1 MDSYERLAAINE
13 TMMGNKP
20 KSKVKKENP
29 VAKFSKAVAGIEK
42 KSPDQVA
49 ADLKT
54 YYDKQ
59 DRLAFGDSPFGRSIQ
74 DSFNPSVNPNE
85 KIDQEFDNARD
96 ALRKAGIP
104 HMGQRAIGS
113 INRERNKF
121 GVHPKFEE
129 EAKQELKGFP
139 KVDLEIND
147 KMPEQ
152 PMKRKVK
159 EEVQKETDMD
169 PYQRLEAINET
180 LTRIFAEDVDPN
192 KSVSVGDRKT
202 VEFGRRTRDLSPEDQ
217 DRARRSA
224 DRKTAKEKRQAPKG
238 SRAAHNVIADAG
250 RRYRV
255 GTQRPVDS
263 DNPKHADLLQNQAII
278 AAIQTGRMSAD

>member
-1 MDSYERLAAINE
+1 MDSYERLVAINE

-20 KSKVKKENP
+20 KPKVKKENP

-59 DRLAFGDSPFGRSIQ
+59 DSGDSPFGRSIL
-74 DSFNPSVNPNE
+74 DSFNPSVNPNK

-96 ALRKAGIP
+96 ALRKSGIP

-113 INRERNKF
+113 MDRERNRLR
-121 GVHPKFEE
+121 VHPKFEK
-129 EAKQELKGFP
+129 EAKQALKGFP

-180 LTRIFAEDVDPN
+180 LTRIFAEDVDPDRY
-192 KSVSVGDRKT
+192 VSVGDRKT
-202 VEFGRRTRDLSPEDQ
+202 VEFGRRTMDLSPEDR
-217 DRARRSA
+217 DKARRSA

-238 SRAAHNVIADAG
+238 SKAAHNVIGDAG

-255 GTQRPVDS
+255 GTQRPTDP
-263 DNPKHADLLQNQAII
+263 DDPKHENLRI
-278 AAIQTGRMSAD
+278 AAAINAAIARGMSDE

>member
-1 MDSYERLAAINE
+1 MDPYERLTAINE
-13 TMMGNKP
+13 SLMGRIRRFLTTPKAVKQFERAVADLDRRYTDLPENQPTTVRSSKRKGVENIKNALKIPLGNKLGE
-20 KSKVKKENP
+20 STET
-29 VAKFSKAVAGIEK
+29 EK
-42 KSPDQVA
+42 M
-49 ADLKT
+49 
-54 YYDKQ
+54 
-59 DRLAFGDSPFGRSIQ
+59 
-74 DSFNPSVNPNE
+74 
-85 KIDQEFDNARD
+85 DQEFDDARD
-96 ALRKAGIP
+96 ALRKAGVP
-104 HMGQRAIGS
+104 NMGLRAIGS
-113 INRERNKF
+113 MDRERNRLR
-121 GVHPKFEE
+121 VHPKFEK
-129 EAKQELKGFP
+129 EAKQALKGFP

-147 KMPEQ
+147 KMPEK

-180 LTRIFAEDVDPN
+180 LTRIFAEDVDPD
-192 KSVSVGDRKT
+192 KLISVGDRKT